1 MVEVNVVTFAKIK
14 KITGQKQFPFEAT
27 TVENLLSKLT
37 IEFGPEFER
46 ELFDEKGEI
55 KKTYRIV
62 VNARNINLLNGLNT
76 ELKED
81 DMVVIMPAIA
91 GG

>member
-14 KITGQKQFPFEAT
+14 QIIGKKQFPFEAT
-27 TVENLLSKLT
+27 TVNDLIVKLCSK
-37 IEFGPEFER
+37 FGNELER
-46 ELFDEKGEI
+46 ELLNEQGKI
-55 KKTYRIV
+55 RKNYRIV
-62 VNARNINLLNGLNT
+62 VNARNINLLDGLDT